1 MCHFYLPFHIV
12 WYLHECLW
20 MCRVSHSFWSTMS
33 SSFLYCFVQQHSIWL
48 TITWLSIA
56 CLCANISRPF
66 IVENTPKYT
75 HMCIISKTSA
85 THFVCAYVNCFLYQY
100 ELLNATRRFYLLL
113 TFLLWRTRIYSI
125 PIRCGLVVQPTS
137 GNSFVWLHKEFP
149 ERFRNNLHTYVYL
162 IACSSEK
169 FA

>member
-56 CLCANISRPF
+56 CLCANIASIHCRKHAK
-66 IVENTPKYT
+66 IYSYVHNIQNICNTF
-75 HMCIISKTSA
+75 C
-85 THFVCAYVNCFLYQY
+85 VCVC
-100 ELLNATRRFYLLL
+100 ELLLVSIRTSKCHPEVIFIGDIPALANTHLFNTHKMWSCCSTNIRKLFRMSSQRISG
-113 TFLLWRTRIYSI
+113 TF
-125 PIRCGLVVQPTS
+125 P
-137 GNSFVWLHKEFP
+137 
-149 ERFRNNLHTYVYL
+149 
-162 IACSSEK
+162 
-169 FA
+169 